1 MFLTS
6 IFSIATF
13 VQSIFSE
20 NFSYKNFAN
29 NSPDIVFAG
38 DIMLSRSVG
47 AMTKKYG
54 TDYILSDFHP
64 FKNEKNSLIFVNL
77 ESPFSTRDRDTHERT
92 FYFASN
98 TQNVAVLNEL
108 FKNNFGIVSL
118 ANNHIFNASFEGFD
132 TTMKLLDEAKITY
145 I

>member
-1 MFLTS
+1 MFFAS

-13 VQSIFSE
+13 IESIFPA
-20 NFSYKNFAN
+20 NFLHQNFAN

-54 TDYILSDFHP
+54 TDYVLSDFHP

-77 ESPFSTRDRDTHERT
+77 ESPFSERDRDTHEPS

-98 TQNVAVLNEL
+98 PRNIVILENL
-108 FKNNFGIVSL
+108 FENNFAIVSL
-118 ANNHIFNASFEGFD
+118 ANNHIFNAGFD
-132 TTMKLLDEAKITY
+132 GFETTMKLLDEAKITHV
-145 I
+145 